1 MDDNVQLYQV
11 TNRLVPNFKLAKI
24 LNNRNGNTYQKLLDG
39 KKGSIV
45 EKKNHKRGKKIID
58 EVITTYTISNADG
71 FDNSDPLSEFDRA
84 VLSVCAAYFDA
95 GFKHITVAMI
105 LRGLTGKKG
114 SDAQPYP
121 DQYNAILYS
130 VTKLMG
136 TLISIDDSET
146 NELLGY
152 EKGRSITCS
161 AILPAQFT
169 ETTVNGQKTAT
180 IKFDRISPLIE
191 LGKKRKQLLSF
202 DSTLLDVPHQNNTP
216 LVISL
221 KNYTLVRIC
230 EIKLHKMTP
239 TLTFDDIFKKCR
251 IEEAPKITKQ
261 RARSTLLKFFQHLQ
275 NVSFISSFAFLKEH
289 TKFKKICFSY

>member
-1 MDDNVQLYQV
+1 
-11 TNRLVPNFKLAKI
+11 
-24 LNNRNGNTYQKLLDG
+24 
-39 KKGSIV
+39 
-45 EKKNHKRGKKIID
+45 
-58 EVITTYTISNADG
+58 
-71 FDNSDPLSEFDRA
+71 
-84 VLSVCAAYFDA
+84 
-95 GFKHITVAMI
+95 
-105 LRGLTGKKG
+105 
-114 SDAQPYP
+114 
-121 DQYNAILYS
+121 
-130 VTKLMG
+130 MG

-152 EKGRSITCS
+152 EKSRSITCS

-202 DSTLLDVPHQNNTP
+202 DSTLLDVPNQNNTP

>member
-152 EKGRSITCS
+152 EKSRSITCS

-202 DSTLLDVPHQNNTP
+202 DSTLLDVPNQNNTP

-239 TLTFDDIFKKCR
+239 TLTFDDIFRKCR

-261 RARSTLLKFFQHLQ
+261 RARRTLLKFFQHLQ
-275 NVSFISSFAFLKEH
+275 NVRFISSFAFLKEH

>member
-1 MDDNVQLYQV
+1 MADNVQLYQV
-11 TNRLVPNFKLAKI
+11 SNRIVPNFKLAK
-24 LNNRNGNTYQKLLDG
+24 NVSNKNSGTYQKLLS
-39 KKGSIV
+39 GSQGAVI
-45 EKKNHKRGKKIID
+45 EKKKHKRGKIIID
-58 EVITTYTISNADG
+58 EVLTTYKIANADG
-71 FDNSDPLSEFDRA
+71 YDNSDPLSEFDRY

-95 GFKHITVAMI
+95 GYMHITVAMI

-121 DQYNAILYS
+121 DQYDAILYS
-130 VTKLMG
+130 VTKLMK
-136 TLISIDDSET
+136 TLIDIDDSET

-152 EKGRSITCS
+152 EKGRSITRS

-202 DSTLLDVPHQNNTP
+202 DSALLDVPNQNNTP
-216 LVISL
+216 LVITL
-221 KNYTLVRIC
+221 KNYVLVRIC

-251 IEEAPKITKQ
+251 IDDAPKKTKFD
-261 RARSTLLKFFQHLQ
+261 ARNTLQKFFQHLQ
-275 NVSFISSFAFLKEH
+275 DSGFISSFAVVKEH
-289 TKFKKICFSY
+289 NKFKKIIFTY